1 MWVIEL
7 VQNFIR
13 QNAAFVCACGVGYF
27 AFVAGAFFVSATG
40 KAGVYCGIS
49 IALLGGWVIFSTAY
63 GLAWKLAWYG
73 GAGLCVLGSL
83 IFLGSLASHAS
94 QVRAH
99 KRFMAAEEERKRRVQ
114 YLLPSG
120 ENAFVRARL
129 NSLLETNAGGSP
141 CVDMGYARKLLLAV
155 QEKPLSIGE
164 RLQVE
169 DLEKVFAAYLK
180 KPTWTAAELREV
192 NDTFSVLMKLCAK
205 HSVVV

>member
-13 QNAAFVCACGVGYF
+13 QNAAFACACGVGYF

-40 KAGVYCGIS
+40 KSRVYCGIS
-49 IALLGGWVIFSTAY
+49 TALLGGWILFAAAY
-63 GLAWKLAWYG
+63 DLAWELAWYG
-73 GAGLCVLGSL
+73 GAGLCVLGSV
-83 IFLGSLASHAS
+83 IFLGALASHAS

-99 KRFMAAEEERKRRVQ
+99 KRFMAAEEERQRRVQ

-129 NSLLETNAGGSP
+129 NSLLETNVGGSP